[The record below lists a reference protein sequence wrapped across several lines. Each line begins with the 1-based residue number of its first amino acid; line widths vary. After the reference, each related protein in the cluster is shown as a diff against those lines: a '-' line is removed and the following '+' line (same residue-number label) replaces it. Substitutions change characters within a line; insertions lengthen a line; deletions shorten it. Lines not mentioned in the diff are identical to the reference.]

1 MSVLVVGTIGIDTI
15 ETPFGSIADTLG
27 GSATHF
33 AAAASRYAPVNFV
46 SVIGADLD
54 RQELEFLEHRGVDM
68 RGLQV
73 AEGRTFRWSGRY
85 HYDLNSRETLETQLN
100 VFADFHPVIPP
111 DFRSSRHVFLAN
123 MDPEQQR
130 HVLEQVENPQ
140 LTLLDTMDLW
150 IETRREELVR
160 TIGLVDMVT
169 MNDSEVRM
177 FGGTNSIIAG
187 ARQILDLGPRAVL
200 IKKGENGVLMFMRNG
215 QYFAAPAYPL
225 EEVRDP
231 TGAGDSFA
239 GGFLGYIAE
248 AGQINDDIMKRAV
261 VHGSAIASYCVE
273 DFGVRRLRTVT
284 RGEIDRRY
292 QEFRSFTQFEPL

>member
-15 ETPFGSIADTLG
+15 ETPFGSIAGTLG

-261 VHGSAIASYCVE
+261 VHGSAVASYCVE

>member
-68 RGLQV
+68 SGLQV
-73 AEGRTFRWSGRY
+73 TEGRTFRWSGRY

-130 HVLEQVENPQ
+130 FVLEQVENPQ

-200 IKKGENGVLMFMRNG
+200 IKKGENGVLMFTRNG

-261 VHGSAIASYCVE
+261 VHGSAVASYCVE